1 MSSVYENDCYASK
14 TIAQQLKEVHPLI
27 FCNETAVAAAQAGG
41 AGMENSTFVPNP
53 LTSPA
58 LMVLAST
65 AENHEGGRAP
75 YPNQNGGDKEISS
88 PYTTPFTMYRPGE
101 PYPAPLYAPVPPFVR
116 ANMERGMQF
125 MNQGTSSAF
134 RPVSTSDTDSYHSAF
149 SPAKKPKH
157 DDNGFSP
164 KTHESECSE
173 MAMDYSTGHK
183 SIKDERPSSISSAGI
198 SENYSDNERG
208 TPDSEGR
215 SLRKQRKKCVLDGQ
229 SPCCPVCGI
238 TLRAG
243 EIEHHFTLEMEKL
256 DRLVRCGR
264 KSRDTTPQGRKNLSS
279 PPVRRGKESPA
290 TEVVSQ
296 SRFETYL
303 RIKCNRQA
311 RLTSRTKNKKRRPTE
326 ESCCPICNEKLSGTS
341 EELNGHVELCLKKRG
356 ELEDENIDVE
366 GDDEQYEEYTWAG
379 QTRIRATTM
388 LEGGFARSG
397 FQTMCKRTS
406 DEEVDLNVDGDDS
419 EMYGRPQYNEAD
431 IIPCSS
437 EEPNEEREREALR
450 GAVLGT
456 SSSSSIQP
464 KASTSEEGMDV
475 NEADKSP
482 SHDTQLESNSSN
494 VIEALKTKL
503 KDRDADQKT
512 KCLICMEAYNKPV
525 TSIQCWHVHCEDCW
539 LKTLGAKKLCPQC
552 NMITSPGD
560 LRRIYL

>member
-1 MSSVYENDCYASK
+1 MNLSELAMFRFNFWHKPFFSHHA
-14 TIAQQLKEVHPLI
+14 A
-27 FCNETAVAAAQAGG
+27 AVAAAQA
-41 AGMENSTFVPNP
+41 ANSGMENSTFVPNP

-65 AENHEGGRAP
+65 AENHEGARMP
-75 YPNQNGGDKEISS
+75 FPSQNSGDKEISS

-101 PYPAPLYAPVPPFVR
+101 PYPAPLYAPVSPFVR
-116 ANMERGMQF
+116 ASMERGMPF
-125 MNQGTSSAF
+125 MNPGASSAF

-157 DDNGFSP
+157 DDNGYSP
-164 KTHESECSE
+164 KHQESESGDV
-173 MAMDYSTGHK
+173 AMDYSTGHK
-183 SIKDERPSSISSAGI
+183 GIKDERPSSISSAA
-198 SENYSDNERG
+198 NSDTFSDPDRG

-229 SPCCPVCGI
+229 TPCCPVCGI

-243 EIEHHFTLEMEKL
+243 EIEMHFNLEMEKL
-256 DRLVRCGR
+256 DRLVRSGR
-264 KSRDTTPQGRKNLSS
+264 KSRDTTPQGRKTLSS
-279 PPVRRGKESPA
+279 PPARRGKESPA
-290 TEVVSQ
+290 VEVVSQ

-311 RLTSRTKNKKRRPTE
+311 RLTSRSKNKKRRPTE
-326 ESCCPICNEKLSGTS
+326 ESCCPICNEKLSGTA
-341 EELNGHVELCLKKRG
+341 EELNGHVEVCLKKQRG
-356 ELEDENIDVE
+356 ATEDEPVDVE
-366 GDDEQYEEYTWAG
+366 GDDDQYEEYTWAG

-397 FQTMCKRTS
+397 FQVSNSKRIS
-406 DEEVDLNVDGDDS
+406 DEELDLNVDGDDS

-450 GAVLGT
+450 GAVLGVT
-456 SSSSSIQP
+456 TCPALIP
-464 KASTSEEGMDV
+464 VAGTSEEGMDI
-475 NEADKSP
+475 NNAESSP
-482 SHDTQLESNSSN
+482 SHNTQHLSNSSPN
-494 VIEALKTKL
+494 EVIEALKTKL
-503 KDRDADQKT
+503 KEKETDHKT
-512 KCLICMEAYNKPV
+512 KCLICMEPYSKPV

-552 NMITSPGD
+552 NMITSPGH
-560 LRRIYL
+560 LRRIFL